1 MVGWGLVGV
10 GFPLLGWPSGAGGG
24 MAHILAGFPDLDQ
37 APVCLCWFIYLFL
50 GPPFPLAFPSSP
62 PCPACSTCVTTWVL
76 IKHNTGD
83 TISEDRHYEFPDWP
97 SASFLQ
103 LTFSLSHMPSDRP
116 LWGSVLVNFIPSNC
130 CPMLQSG
137 YHMPIWLVHS
147 AAMAR
152 LSATSMLHSSL
163 FWTFP
168 CMSLHGTAWDWLQV
182 WTWEQ
187 ECWVKVIRLLTSTKY
202 HQLRCFQK
210 AGTRPHFAHR
220 LLYHLTN
227 YPAL

>member
-1 MVGWGLVGV
+1 MVGWGWWEL
-10 GFPLLGWPSGAGGG
+10 GF
-24 MAHILAGFPDLDQ
+24 
-37 APVCLCWFIYLFL
+37 LCWVDPQEQVVGWLTPWQASLTWTRLLSAFVGLFTYSL
-50 GPPFPLAFPSSP
+50 ALHSPLAFPSSP
-62 PCPACSTCVTTWVL
+62 PCPACSTTWVL
-76 IKHNTGD
+76 IKHGTGD

-103 LTFSLSHMPSDRP
+103 LPFSLSICLQTDPCGALC
-116 LWGSVLVNFIPSNC
+116 LWTSFLLTAAPCYKVDITCLFDLFTPQPWPD
-130 CPMLQSG
+130 CP
-137 YHMPIWLVHS
+137 
-147 AAMAR
+147 R
-152 LSATSMLHSSL
+152 LPMLHSSL

-187 ECWVKVIRLLTSTKY
+187 ECWVKVICLLTSTKY
-202 HQLRCFQK
+202 HQLRSFQK